1 MITASTELKN
11 KIFTSTTLLANV
23 TITLTD
29 NTVITL
35 DNSGIMSGGLTIKQ
49 SQSSNSRFEVGTV
62 NASSLTLQL
71 VNFDNRYETTDF
83 TDAQIVVRIGAEL
96 SETTE
101 YVNKGVYFVDKQ
113 TFSGGVVTL
122 VAYDKIADFDSD
134 YSGNLTGAAYQ
145 LLYNIATKY
154 AIGIN
159 YSKMNNPN
167 TVITIPSS
175 DDTTYT
181 DREIVSYICQITGNN
196 AFMNNVGQLVIKWYD
211 VDKIDNFSFIAA
223 HQEDED
229 KILAGVFED
238 MEDVVV
244 CIEAGEFE
252 DIGSGVASNP
262 LIVTTIFG
270 IPTIGREDVVIT
282 GAKFSTMDGT
292 EVLSGTDDYC
302 IEVKDNPLATGN
314 ESTYAAL
321 LAGVVV
327 GNTFRTVTLKTVKN
341 PLIESGDVAIIQYK
355 NRLYATIFTNVEFK
369 IGSNLSLVCG
379 AETPGYNT
387 AVKSSE
393 AAKVYKK
400 SVQKTE
406 SLISTYDATM
416 QALTNLMAMSF
427 GVYKIEETLSDG
439 SKIFYMASK
448 PTLAES
454 YGSSV
459 WKMTANTFTVTDD
472 YQGDNTQWRAG
483 VDSQGNFVVNIL
495 SAIGINFDWARG
507 GTLSLGGYNNT
518 NGVLNVYDENN
529 TQIGYWNNTGI
540 HLNKG
545 SISINNNFS
554 VNSSGNLTA
563 TNATVQGTITAD
575 SGSIGLW
582 TIEPNSGATKGG
594 LVYENDDI
602 GEIDPVKYLYMRVGN
617 PAEGSPM
624 SVIDVSASNGL
635 YMYST
640 SQMSSTPVYTSR
652 IKPNFIK
659 LTNRTTG
666 GCLYMFADDYAT
678 LAYGTGVDT
687 SAYGIN
693 FLRSNGSTTDL
704 GVNTTAY
711 MNGVRVVCQSSQP
724 AAVSGK
730 TIVWIQT

>member
-11 KIFTSTTLLANV
+11 KIYSSTQLLASV

-71 VNFDNRYETTDF
+71 VNFDNRYDGVDF

-134 YSGNLTGAAYQ
+134 YTGNLTGAAY
-145 LLYNIATKY
+145 LLLSDIATKY
-154 AIGIN
+154 SIGIVYN
-159 YSKMNNPN
+159 KMNNPN
-167 TVITIPSS
+167 TVITIPTS
-175 DDTTYT
+175 DITYT

-211 VDKIDNFSFIAA
+211 VDKIDDFSFIAA

-229 KILAGVFED
+229 NILAGVFEN

-282 GAKFSTMDGT
+282 GAKFSTMEGT
-292 EVLSGTDDYC
+292 EVISGTDDYC

-327 GNTFRTVTLKTVKN
+327 GNTFRTVTLKTIKN

-355 NRLYATIFTNVEFK
+355 NKIYATIFTNVEFK
-369 IGSNLSLVCG
+369 IGSNLGLVCG

-393 AAKVYKK
+393 AAKAYKK
-400 SVQKTE
+400 SVEKTE
-406 SLISTYDATM
+406 SLISTYDASM

-472 YQGDNTQWRAG
+472 YQGDNTVWRAG

-529 TQIGYWNNTGI
+529 AQIGYWNNTGI

-554 VNSSGNLTA
+554 VNDSGYLTA

-582 TIEPNSGATKGG
+582 TIEPNSGSTKGG
-594 LVYENDDI
+594 LVYENDDP
-602 GEIDPVKYLYMRVGN
+602 GEIESVKYLYMEVGN
-617 PAEGSPM
+617 SSFGYNILDLSVSNGIRVYHTASLSSVPTKASSIKYGEIAASENGHGIKIYSDGSNGCLGWVNNAIYGSPTK
-624 SVIDVSASNGL
+624 ILATDGSN
-635 YMYST
+635 
-640 SQMSSTPVYTSR
+640 
-652 IKPNFIK
+652 
-659 LTNRTTG
+659 
-666 GCLYMFADDYAT
+666 
-678 LAYGTGVDT
+678 
-687 SAYGIN
+687 
-693 FLRSNGSTTDL
+693 TDL
-704 GVNTTAY
+704 GQSTTAY
-711 MNGVRVVCQSSQP
+711 VNGVRVVCQSSQP

>member
-11 KIFTSTTLLANV
+11 KIFTSTTLLASV

-62 NASSLTLQL
+62 NASCLTLQL

-134 YSGNLTGAAYQ
+134 YSGNLTGAAY
-145 LLYNIATKY
+145 LLLSDIATKY

-167 TVITIPSS
+167 TVITIPTS
-175 DDTTYT
+175 DTTYT

-211 VDKIDNFSFIAA
+211 MDKIDNFSFIAA
-223 HQEDED
+223 HQDDED

-302 IEVKDNPLATGN
+302 IEVKDNPLATGH

-393 AAKVYKK
+393 AARAYRK
-400 SVQKTE
+400 SVEKTE
-406 SLISTYDATM
+406 SLISSYDATM

-472 YQGDNTQWRAG
+472 YQGDDTVWRAG

-529 TQIGYWNNTGI
+529 VQIGYWNNTGI

-563 TNATVQGTITAD
+563 TNATVQGTINAD
-575 SGSIGLW
+575 NGRIGLW
-582 TIEPNSGATKGG
+582 TIGQDSDLAGG
-594 LVYENDDI
+594 LVYDSTSAAVTN
-602 GEIDPVKYLYMRVGN
+602 GKYLYIKCRQSSSSDAPYQIIN
-617 PAEGSPM
+617 LHPTE
-624 SVIDVSASNGL
+624 GL
-635 YMYST
+635 YTAQTNYMSGALVAET
-640 SQMSSTPVYTSR
+640 IVSSTQVALRDRQSGENIYMHVLGGGPMIQSYV
-652 IKPNFIK
+652 PGVG
-659 LTNRTTG
+659 TNA
-666 GCLYMFADDYAT
+666 LLWQQDST
-678 LAYGTGVDT
+678 LDVGYNIPT
-687 SAYGIN
+687 Y
-693 FLRSNGSTTDL
+693 
-704 GVNTTAY
+704 VNK
-711 MNGVRVVCQSSQP
+711 VRVVCQSTQP

>member
-11 KIFTSTTLLANV
+11 KIYSSTQLLASV

-29 NTVITL
+29 STVITL

-62 NASSLTLQL
+62 NASSLTIKL
-71 VNFDNRYETTDF
+71 VNFDNRYESVDF

-113 TFSGGVVTL
+113 TFEGGVVTL

-145 LLYNIATKY
+145 LLYDIATKY
-154 AIGIN
+154 SISID
-159 YSKMNNPN
+159 YSKMNNKN
-167 TVITIPSS
+167 ITLTIPES
-175 DDTTYT
+175 DTTYT

-196 AFMNNVGQLVIKWYD
+196 AYMNNVGQLVIKWYD
-211 VDKIDNFSFIAA
+211 VDKIDNFSFIAS
-223 HQEDED
+223 HMEDED
-229 KILAGVFED
+229 NILAGVFEN

-282 GAKFSTMDGT
+282 GVKFTSMDGT
-292 EVLSGTDDYC
+292 EALSGTDNY
-302 IEVKDNPLATGN
+302 IVEVSDNPLAAGN
-314 ESTYAAL
+314 EATYAGL
-321 LAGVVV
+321 LANVVV
-327 GNTFRTVTLKTVKN
+327 GNTFRTVTLKTIKN

-355 NRLYATIFTNVEFK
+355 NKLYATIFTNVEFK
-369 IGSNLSLVCG
+369 IGSNLGLVCG

-387 AVKSSE
+387 AIKNSE
-393 AAKVYKK
+393 AARAYRK
-400 SVQKTE
+400 SVEKTE

-427 GVYKIEETLSDG
+427 GVYKIEETLADG

-454 YGSSV
+454 YGGSV

-472 YQGDNTQWRAG
+472 YQGDDTVWRAG

-507 GTLSLGGYNNT
+507 GSLSLGGYNNT

-529 TQIGYWNNTGI
+529 AQIGYWNNTGI

-545 SISINNNFS
+545 SISINSNFS
-554 VNSSGNLTA
+554 VNDNGYLTA
-563 TNATVQGTITAD
+563 TDATVQGTITAD

-617 PAEGSPM
+617 PDLGSPM
-624 SVIDVSASNGL
+624 SVIDVSASSGL

-640 SQMSSTPVYTSR
+640 SQMSSTPVFTSR

-659 LTNRTTG
+659 LFNLTTG
-666 GCLYMFADDYAT
+666 ACLYMYADDYAT
-678 LAYGTGVDT
+678 LSYGTGVDT
-687 SAYGIN
+687 SAYGID
-693 FLRSNGSTTDL
+693 FLRSNGATTDL

-711 MNGVRVVCQSSQP
+711 LNGVRVVCQSSQP